1 MANRIIP
8 VKRRKKKQQKIT
20 AADRKKSRQQLLNRT
35 FGVMIFCGVLLFIP
49 LVIALFKLMIIDH
62 DKYEAQAISNQTRS
76 TSVSASR
83 GIIYDRNMNLLAG
96 STSVETIFID
106 PNEIDKSDEDVN
118 LIANG
123 LGKILDVDPQ
133 KILEMEAKTDRMY
146 EVVARKQPKEIGDQ
160 VRAFVEENELTGIH
174 TETDAQR
181 YYPYGSLAS
190 QVIGFTNSS
199 NSGSEGLE
207 AYYNETL
214 EGTPGAIV
222 TTKGNYETEMLYSFE
237 KNYEA
242 SDGNSLV
249 LTLDA
254 TVQYYLEK
262 NLEAAIQKY
271 DVQNG
276 GFALMMDVDTG
287 EIIGMATLGGY
298 DPNNYLE
305 IYDTDTLEQ
314 LEEMKQALS
323 EFEEGSPEYDEAES
337 QYENAVAAARL
348 HQWRNRNVSDG
359 YEPGST
365 FKTITLA
372 AALEEGAVTLDDT
385 FYCGG
390 AETFWGRD
398 QELHCWKATGHHT
411 QTTAQALQNSCN
423 LAFAHIGLKLGGEK
437 LYEYAKAFGILETT
451 GVDLP
456 GEASGVF
463 HSLSRL
469 SDYETNGTYS
479 LIDTAFGQSFK
490 VTPIQLVRAISAVV
504 NGGYVIEPYI
514 VSEVLDANGNILEKN
529 SRKVIRQA
537 ISEDTSAVMC
547 QLMESVVTDGTA
559 GNAALAGYR
568 IGGKTGTSEKL
579 DENTEDKIVSFVGV
593 APMDDPRYVVL
604 IALDS
609 PSRSTGYY
617 ISGGVMA
624 APVVRDVFSDT
635 LQYLGV
641 QPDYTNVDM
650 RTVNVEMP
658 DVSGMNEQDAAAALS
673 EKSLVYIT
681 VGSGE
686 TVTGQIPAAGC
697 PLPGTSK
704 VILYMGADVPT
715 DKVTIPNLLNMTPA
729 QANAAIANSGLYLQS
744 KGSKSANARV
754 TYQNLVA
761 GAQVARGTLITV
773 EYTDDSA
780 RD

>member
-1 MANRIIP
+1 MSNRVIP
-8 VKRRKKKQQKIT
+8 VKQPKKKQHKET
-20 AADRKKSRQQLLNRT
+20 AADRRKSKQQMLNRI
-35 FGVMIFCGVLLFIP
+35 FGVMIFCGILLFIP
-49 LVIALFKLMIIDH
+49 LIITLFKLMIVDH
-62 DKYEAQAISNQTRS
+62 DKYEAQALSNQTRS

-83 GIIYDRNMNLLAG
+83 GTIYDRNMNLLAG
-96 STSVETIFID
+96 STAVETIFID
-106 PNEIDKSDEDVN
+106 PLEISQSEEDVEK
-118 LIANG
+118 LAEG

-133 KILEMEAKTDRMY
+133 TILDLAAKTDRRY
-146 EVVARKQPKEIGDQ
+146 EVVARKQPKEIGDK
-160 VRAFVEENELTGIH
+160 VRAFAEENEFTGIH
-174 TETDAQR
+174 LETDSKR
-181 YYPYGSLAS
+181 YYPYGTLAS

-207 AYYNETL
+207 SFYNETL
-214 EGTPGAIV
+214 EGIPGAVV

-249 LTLDA
+249 LTLDS
-254 TVQYYLEK
+254 TIQYYLEK
-262 NLEAAIQKY
+262 NLETAIEKY

-276 GFALMMDVDTG
+276 GFAIMADVDTG

-305 IYDTDTLEQ
+305 ICDPKTIEQ
-314 LEEMKQALS
+314 LEEMKQGLS
-323 EFEEGSPEYDEAES
+323 EFLEGTPEYDEAETA
-337 QYENAVAAARL
+337 YENAVAAARL

-385 FYCGG
+385 FYCAGV
-390 AETFWGRD
+390 ETFWGRD
-398 QELHCWKATGHHT
+398 QELHCWKATGHHS

-423 LAFAHIGLKLGGEK
+423 LAFAHIGLQLGGEK
-437 LYEYAKAFGILETT
+437 LYDYAKAFGILETT

-504 NGGYVIEPYI
+504 NGGYVLEPYI
-514 VSEVLDANGNILEKN
+514 VSEVLDANGNVLQKN
-529 SRKVIRQA
+529 GRTVIRQA
-537 ISEDTSAVMC
+537 ISEDTSALMC

-579 DENTEDKIVSFVGV
+579 DEGTEDKIVSFVGV
-593 APMDDPRYVVL
+593 APMDNPHYIVL
-604 IALDS
+604 VALDS
-609 PSRSTGYY
+609 PSRATGYY

-624 APVVRDVFSDT
+624 APVVRDIFGDT

-641 QPDYTNVDM
+641 QPDYTDVDM

-658 DVSGMNEQDAAAALS
+658 DVVEMNEQEAAAALS
-673 EKSLVYIT
+673 AKSLEYIV

-686 TVTGQIPAAGC
+686 TVTGQIPAAGGL
-697 PLPGTSK
+697 LPGNSK
-704 VILYMGADVPT
+704 VILYMGAEVPT
-715 DKVTIPNLLNMTPA
+715 DKITVPNLIGMTPA
-729 QANAAIANSGLYLQS
+729 QANAAIYNSGLYLQS
-744 KGSKSANARV
+744 KGSKIGTAKV
-754 TYQNLVA
+754 TSQSLVA

>member
-8 VKRRKKKQQKIT
+8 VKKPKKKQKKVT
-20 AADRKKSRQQLLNRT
+20 AAERRNESRQMLGRI
-35 FGVMIFCGVLLFIP
+35 FGVMIFCGILLFIP
-49 LVIALFKLMIIDH
+49 LIFTLFKLMIVDH
-62 DKYEAQAISNQTRS
+62 NKYEALAISNQTRS
-76 TSVSASR
+76 ISVSATR
-83 GIIYDRNMNLLAG
+83 GVIYDRNLNLLAG

-106 PNEIDKSDEDVN
+106 PLQISKDGEDVEF
-118 LIANG
+118 IANG
-123 LGKILDVDPQ
+123 LGKILGVKPQ
-133 KILEMEAKTDRMY
+133 KIMELAAKTDRQY
-146 EVVARKQPKEIGDQ
+146 EVVAYKQPKEVADQ
-160 VRAFVEENELTGIH
+160 VREFIDENDLTGIH
-174 TETDAQR
+174 TVTDSKR
-181 YYPYGSLAS
+181 YYPYGTLAS

-199 NSGSEGLE
+199 NSGAEGLE
-207 AYYNETL
+207 AYYNSQL
-214 EGTPGAIV
+214 EGTAGAIV
-222 TTKGNYETEMLYSFE
+222 TTKGNYGTEMLYSYE

-262 NLEAAIQKY
+262 NLETAIEKY

-276 GFALMMDVDTG
+276 GFAIMMDVNTG

-305 IYDTDTLEQ
+305 ILDEDTLEDLQ
-314 LEEMKQALS
+314 EMKDDMKDMD
-323 EFEEGSPEYDEAES
+323 EDSPEYEQAMSAYDD
-337 QYENAVAAARL
+337 AVAAARL

-390 AETFWGRD
+390 KETFWGRD

-411 QTTAQALQNSCN
+411 ENTAQALQNSCN
-423 LAFAHIGLKLGGEK
+423 LAFAHIGLKLGGDK
-437 LYEYAKAFGILETT
+437 LYEYAKSFGLLETT
-451 GVDLP
+451 DIDLP
-456 GEASGVF
+456 GEGSGVF
-463 HSLSRL
+463 HTLTQL

-490 VTPIQLVRAISAVV
+490 VTPIQLVRAIAAVV
-504 NGGYVIEPYI
+504 NGGYVLEPYI
-514 VSEVLDANGNILEKN
+514 VGEILDADGNVLQKKG
-529 SRKVIRQA
+529 RTVIRQA
-537 ISEDTSAVMC
+537 ISEETSATMC
-547 QLMESVVTDGTA
+547 ELMESVVTEGTA

-593 APMDDPRYVVL
+593 APMDNPRYVVL
-604 IALDS
+604 VALDS
-609 PSRSTGYY
+609 PSRRTGYY

-624 APVVRDVFSDT
+624 APVVRDIFGDT

-650 RTVNVEMP
+650 STVNVEMP
-658 DVSGMNEQDAAAALS
+658 DVKNMDEKTASETLAA
-673 EKSLVYIT
+673 KSLVYIV
-681 VGSGE
+681 VGKGE
-686 TVTGQIPAAGC
+686 TVTGQIPAAGQL
-697 PLPGTSK
+697 LPGNSK
-704 VILYMGADVPT
+704 VILYMGEEVPT
-715 DKVTIPNLLNMTPA
+715 DKVTVPNLMGMTPA
-729 QANAAIANSGLYLQS
+729 QANAAIANSGLYLQY
-744 KGSKSANARV
+744 KGSTSSNAKV
-754 TYQNLVA
+754 TSQSLVA

>member
-8 VKRRKKKQQKIT
+8 VGKPPKKPKKMT
-20 AADRKKSRQQLLNRT
+20 AAERRNENSSFLKRII
-35 FGVMIFCGVLLFIP
+35 GIMIICGVLLFIP
-49 LVIALFKLMIIDH
+49 LVATLFKLMIVDH
-62 DKYEAQAISNQTRS
+62 NKYEAQAIDNQTRS
-76 TSVSASR
+76 TSVTASR
-83 GIIYDRNMNLLAG
+83 GSIYDRNMSLLAG
-96 STSVETIFID
+96 DTSVETIFID
-106 PNEIDKSDEDVN
+106 PKRISEEDEDVN
-118 LIANG
+118 FIAKG
-123 LGKILDVDPQ
+123 LGEILGVEPAKIIELA
-133 KILEMEAKTDRMY
+133 AKTERQY
-146 EVVARKQPKEIGDQ
+146 EVIARKQPKDVADR
-160 VRAFVEENELTGIH
+160 VRAFATDNDLEGIH
-174 TETDAQR
+174 CEADSKR

-199 NSGSEGLE
+199 GIGSEGLE
-207 AYYNETL
+207 ACYNDEL
-214 EGTPGAIV
+214 EGTAGAIV
-222 TTKGNYETEMLYSFE
+222 TTKGNYGTEMLYSYE

-242 SDGNSLV
+242 TDGNNLV

-262 NLEAAIQKY
+262 NLEAAIEKY
-271 DVQNG
+271 AVKNG
-276 GFALMMDVDTG
+276 GFSIMMDVNTG

-305 IYDTDTLEQ
+305 IFDESTLEALQ
-314 LEEMKQALS
+314 KMKDALS
-323 EFEEGSPEYDEAES
+323 EFEEDSPEYEEAES

-390 AETFWGRD
+390 AETFSGRD
-398 QELHCWKATGHHT
+398 QELHCWKATGHHS

-423 LAFAHIGLKLGGEK
+423 LAFAHIGLKLGGDK

-451 GVDLP
+451 GIDLP

-463 HSLSRL
+463 HSFTKL
-469 SDYETNGTYS
+469 SDYESNGTYA

-504 NGGYVIEPYI
+504 NGGYVLEPYI
-514 VSEVLDANGNILEKN
+514 VSEIQDEDGNVLLKN

-537 ISEDTSAVMC
+537 ISEDTSEIMC
-547 QLMESVVTDGTA
+547 RLMESVVTEGTA
-559 GNAALAGYR
+559 GNAALPGYR

-579 DENTEDKIVSFVGV
+579 DENTDDKIVSFVGV
-593 APMDDPRYVVL
+593 APMDNPRYVVL
-604 IALDS
+604 VALDS
-609 PSRSTGYY
+609 PGNTGVY

-624 APVVRDVFSDT
+624 APVVRDIFSDT

-641 QPDYTNVDM
+641 QPDYTDVDM
-650 RTVNVEMP
+650 STVNVEMP
-658 DVSGMNEQDAAAALS
+658 DVSGMTEKDASELLAA
-673 EKSLVYIT
+673 KSLVYVV

-686 TVTGQIPAAGC
+686 TVTGQIPAAGSQ
-697 PLPGTSK
+697 LPGNSR
-704 VILYMGADVPT
+704 VILYMGEEVPT
-715 DKVTIPNLLNMTPA
+715 DKVTIPNLMGLTPA
-729 QANAAIANSGLYLQS
+729 QANAAIVNSGLYLQS
-744 KGSKSANARV
+744 KGSKSAYAKV
-754 TYQNLVA
+754 TSQSLVA
-761 GAQVARGTLITV
+761 GAQVPRGTLVTV
-773 EYTDDSA
+773 EYTDESA